1 VRFQEGLQVR
11 LQERYRR
18 LYKSD
23 ENTYDRQVKYFRD
36 WLLGQPAL
44 RAMLKA
50 IERAEPEVDPAAWF
64 AGVGRDK
71 EWEWPPTETGRAKVV
86 WWILG
91 RIAEGHTKATDV
103 AYEFSV
109 EKNYFNEML
118 RDFSDQAVE
127 PLIEYLQER
136 LGSES
141 DMLHLLERYRRR
153 VLWFEQDRLFAKYQA
168 DTQHGEAVYDGDLR
182 RFLFEQGI
190 DYPYSQ
196 PVGPSGRVDI
206 AAEANSDDPLTCEVK
221 LFDND
226 RYGARY
232 LARGVTQAV
241 RYAEDYGKTDA
252 HLVVFNLTQRPLQL
266 PSDEDP
272 EQWPP
277 RLHVAGITIFLI
289 VVQARPRPTASTAGQ
304 VQPIA
309 IRREQLVD
317 VDVTEVK

>member
-1 VRFQEGLQVR
+1 
-11 LQERYRR
+11 
-18 LYKSD
+18 
-23 ENTYDRQVKYFRD
+23 
-36 WLLGQPAL
+36 
-44 RAMLKA
+44 
-50 IERAEPEVDPAAWF
+50 
-64 AGVGRDK
+64 
-71 EWEWPPTETGRAKVV
+71 
-86 WWILG
+86 
-91 RIAEGHTKATDV
+91 
-103 AYEFSV
+103 
-109 EKNYFNEML
+109 ML
-118 RDFSDQAVE
+118 RDLSDQAVE

-153 VLWFEQDRLFAKYQA
+153 VLWFEQVRLFAKYQA

-226 RYGARY
+226 RYGAGY

-317 VDVTEVK
+317 VDLTEVK